1 MARGKSPKSADEV
14 QAALHEAALAHLSR
28 YAATSAGL
36 ERVLRRCLA
45 RWAREPDAVPSEP
58 AAARAA
64 AKAVVARLVAAGAVD
79 DATFA
84 AARARRL
91 ARTGNSRLRIA
102 AHLVRHG
109 ITGATLA
116 AALPSDRTA
125 ELTAAL
131 TLARRRHIGPFR
143 ASPRPDPD
151 TARRELA
158 ILARAGFP
166 ALVAKEALAM
176 PRADA
181 EERLAGVLR
190 PPAPP
195 AKG

>member
-1 MARGKSPKSADEV
+1 MSRGKSPRSADEV
-14 QAALHEAALAHLSR
+14 QAALHEAALAHLAR

-36 ERVLRRCLA
+36 ERVLLRRLA
-45 RWAREPDAVPSEP
+45 RWAREPDAIQSEP

-64 AKAVVARLVAAGAVD
+64 AKSVVARLVAAGAVD
-79 DATFA
+79 DAAFA

-102 AHLVRHG
+102 AHLARHG
-109 ITGATLA
+109 ITGTTLA

-125 ELTAAL
+125 ELLAAL

-143 ASPRPDPD
+143 AAPRPDPD

-166 ALVAKEALAM
+166 APVAKQALAM

-181 EERLAGVLR
+181 EERLAASRRAGAEPLV
-190 PPAPP
+190 
-195 AKG
+195 